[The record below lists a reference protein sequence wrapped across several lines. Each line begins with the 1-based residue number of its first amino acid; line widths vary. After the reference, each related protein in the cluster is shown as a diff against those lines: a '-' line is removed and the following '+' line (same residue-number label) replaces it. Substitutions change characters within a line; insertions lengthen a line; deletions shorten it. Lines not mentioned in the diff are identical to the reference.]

1 MERFS
6 ARVIPDDFMRFSSK
20 VERCVGS
27 DFVPSTDWF
36 FFFYNKE
43 RYEYEYEYKFYD
55 GVVKPVPLG
64 DALIRVLGD
73 ISHRFL
79 ANAQEVREDERLRR
93 FVDGRRR
100 GVVCGERELREVA
113 ANREKR

>member
-1 MERFS
+1 
-6 ARVIPDDFMRFSSK
+6 
-20 VERCVGS
+20 
-27 DFVPSTDWF
+27 
-36 FFFYNKE
+36 
-43 RYEYEYEYKFYD
+43 
-55 GVVKPVPLG
+55 VVKPVPLS

-113 ANREKR
+113 NREKR